1 MQEYIEDPTMKLTV
15 IKIWDKFKKEDL
27 DLMKHNMASNKK
39 NKRKVMSY
47 IRRMRSKGQDRHW
60 KSSFGSLTSYIN
72 EAIID
77 EDIFKCTLKDKSHW
91 HEVIVMV
98 REGGGPGSVI
108 LTAPQCDSNHPSV
121 CFLLPLLPPLPP
133 PRPHPTGGVYM
144 HITTQPLLVDGEA
157 DADEGTVFLQWI
169 SVWDLMQLQKA
180 YELEVC
186 AVFCV
191 LSRAEFRV

>member
-1 MQEYIEDPTMKLTV
+1 
-15 IKIWDKFKKEDL
+15 
-27 DLMKHNMASNKK
+27 
-39 NKRKVMSY
+39 
-47 IRRMRSKGQDRHW
+47 
-60 KSSFGSLTSYIN
+60 
-72 EAIID
+72 
-77 EDIFKCTLKDKSHW
+77 
-91 HEVIVMV
+91 
-98 REGGGPGSVI
+98 
-108 LTAPQCDSNHPSV
+108 
-121 CFLLPLLPPLPP
+121 
-133 PRPHPTGGVYM
+133 M